1 MFDIDGDGGISL
13 DDLVIAMQRLGDNR
27 RDSIIEEDAEDM
39 IREVD
44 TDKDGIVDYKD
55 FYKMMTS

>member
-13 DDLVIAMQRLGDNR
+13 DDLVIAMQRLGDKR